1 MIETEEFGE
10 DWQAEEIDEELSE
23 EPESSA
29 ISKSRR
35 SFAWMQALAFLLGLA
50 LLVYVINRVGI
61 QPLFDALLRIGF
73 GFFIVLG
80 LSGARHVLRTI
91 AMRAAVP
98 PEHRRITFRQA
109 LPHD

>member
-10 DWQAEEIDEELSE
+10 DWQTEEIDEELSE

-73 GFFIVLG
+73 GFLRKPFG
-80 LSGARHVLRTI
+80 KRRSRPSAAFRLSGKRS
-91 AMRAAVP
+91 
-98 PEHRRITFRQA
+98 
-109 LPHD
+109 

>member
-10 DWQAEEIDEELSE
+10 NWQAEEIEEELSE

-29 ISKSRR
+29 TSKSRR

-73 GFFIVLG
+73 GFYCSWIERR
-80 LSGARHVLRTI
+80 S
-91 AMRAAVP
+91 P
-98 PEHRRITFRQA
+98 RITHYRNA
-109 LPHD
+109 GSGST